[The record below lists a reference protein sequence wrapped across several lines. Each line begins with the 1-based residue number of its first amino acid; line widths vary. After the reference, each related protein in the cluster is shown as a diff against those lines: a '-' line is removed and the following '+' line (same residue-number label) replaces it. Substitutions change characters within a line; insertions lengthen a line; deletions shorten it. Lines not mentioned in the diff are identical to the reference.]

1 MPLPGSN
8 HWRHLGN
15 GVDPRMLG
23 ATIMAKSTLPV
34 SIDIPRA
41 TAVPVATA
49 VPGAAPTNTPAHP
62 AAAATHSALLQLP
75 DHERDILLLRVF
87 HGQSCAAIAR
97 RLGQTEADIRQRQ
110 LDALKHL
117 RQLLQQDTAAAS

>member
-1 MPLPGSN
+1 M
-8 HWRHLGN
+8 
-15 GVDPRMLG
+15 
-23 ATIMAKSTLPV
+23 MAKSTRPI
-34 SIDIPRA
+34 SIEAARSEPA
-41 TAVPVATA
+41 T
-49 VPGAAPTNTPAHP
+49 GSAAAGNTPTPPP
-62 AAAATHSALLQLP
+62 AEDTHSALLRLP
-75 DHERDILLLRVF
+75 DHERDVLLLRVF